1 MSKKSSKKFVKKFP
15 VVYIPQERS
24 WKRRD
29 FFFCQLL
36 PLFRKNDKKEEFK
49 DELSEKI
56 ISQAFMNPS
65 SEIVSFKVTGFK
77 KGPGNVVI
85 VLGSMI
91 LKQSHYN
98 NSDLI
103 NNKLKSALAK
113 YFYEGPKTL

>member
-1 MSKKSSKKFVKKFP
+1 MQNFSGDEYLVSFQTWNLTWTRGLGDANSK
-15 VVYIPQERS
+15 E
-24 WKRRD
+24 
-29 FFFCQLL
+29 
-36 PLFRKNDKKEEFK
+36 FRDKKEEFK

-98 NSDLI
+98 NSELI
-103 NNKLKSALAK
+103 NNKLKSALTK

>member
-1 MSKKSSKKFVKKFP
+1 MQNFSGDEYLVSFQTWNLTWTRGLGDANSK
-15 VVYIPQERS
+15 E
-24 WKRRD
+24 
-29 FFFCQLL
+29 
-36 PLFRKNDKKEEFK
+36 FRDKKEEFK

-77 KGPGNVVI
+77 KGSGNVVV
-85 VLGSMI
+85 VLGSLI

-98 NSDLI
+98 NSELI
-103 NNKLKSALAK
+103 NNKLKSALTK